1 MTKKE
6 VAHLLKRY
14 RNIMQAI
21 DKGENCVKIEK
32 SGRKEIILIDEI
44 ILKFTDILK
53 KVYESETS
61 HLSKKFIDI
70 NIIQGNKNLST
81 YASYPLYRS
90 TYYRYKKEFVDKV
103 YHCCIFEGLVDYQ
116 EILNEKIIVQIKS
129 FLLKTM

>member
-32 SGRKEIILIDEI
+32 SGRKEIINIDER
-44 ILKFTDILK
+44 ILKLTRIVK
-53 KVYESETS
+53 KVYEAETNN
-61 HLSKKFIDI
+61 LSKRFIER

-81 YASYPLYRS
+81 YSYYPLDRS
-90 TYYRYKKEFVDKV
+90 TYYRYKKEFVDKI
-103 YHCCIFEGLVDYQ
+103 YHCCIFEGLVAYE
-116 EILNEKIIVQIKS
+116 EILNEKIIV
-129 FLLKTM
+129 